1 MRGWWCGG
9 STDLPCLRAGLAAI
23 DLDRSST
30 NRKIDLQKGVPPVM
44 RMRMIIAAACS
55 AALVAAGGTA
65 LFAVADSASAASTY
79 GFAPYVDLSANS
91 SGMLDTA
98 ITQAGLKSYTA
109 AFIIGSGC
117 TPIWGDSLDINSSG
131 ISAKIA
137 KAESEGAKTIISFG
151 GAGGIELAQSC
162 TNTASLATAY
172 QSVIDKYHVD
182 HLDFDVE
189 GAAIADP
196 GSINRRFQAIKTL
209 EANNSGL
216 NVSVTIPVLQSGPDG
231 NGTAFLQAA
240 KNNGTRIDLVNIMTM
255 DYGGAVSDMGAAA
268 ISAAKGTLS
277 AAQSVWPGFGYSNL
291 GITPMI
297 GQNDQSGEIFSLND
311 ATNVVNFAN
320 SNSVGRLA
328 FWSVGRD
335 QACPGGAGG
344 GANPNCSSISQSAL
358 DFTKIFTGGG
368 GNPPPPPTGSPSPT
382 GSTGGGSCTA
392 AAWNPATAY
401 TGGAVVSY
409 NGHQYT
415 AKWWTQGE
423 QPDTHSGTYDVWRDN
438 GPCSGGST
446 STPSAAPSGSP
457 SATPSPSP
465 TGSGHYSAWQP
476 GHAYTVG
483 DLVSYGGHDYKC
495 LQSHTSQT
503 GWEPPNVPALWQ
515 ALN

>member
-1 MRGWWCGG
+1 MRVR
-9 STDLPCLRAGLAAI
+9 TTL
-23 DLDRSST
+23 
-30 NRKIDLQKGVPPVM
+30 M
-44 RMRMIIAAACS
+44 AAACS

-65 LFAVADSASAASTY
+65 LVAAAGSASAATGY
-79 GFAPYVDLSANS
+79 GVAPYVDLSANS
-91 SGMLDTA
+91 SGQLDAA

-109 AFIIGSGC
+109 AFIIASGC
-117 TPIWGDSLDINSSG
+117 TPIWGDSLDINSSTAN
-131 ISAKIA
+131 AKIA
-137 KAESEGAKTIISFG
+137 KAQSEGATTIISFG
-151 GAGGIELAQSC
+151 GAGGTELAQGC
-162 TNTASLATAY
+162 TDTGSLTAAY
-172 QSVIDKYHVD
+172 QSVINKYHVD

-189 GAAIADP
+189 GAAIADTA
-196 GSINRRFQAIKTL
+196 SINRRFQAIKSL
-209 EANNSGL
+209 EASNPGL

-277 AAQSVWPGFGYSNL
+277 AAQGVWSGFGYGNL

-297 GQNDQSGEIFSLND
+297 GQNDQAGEIFTLND

-320 SNSVGRLA
+320 ANGVGRLA

-335 QACPGGAGG
+335 QPCPGGAGG
-344 GANPNCSSISQSAL
+344 GASPNCSSVSQNSL
-358 DFTKIFTGGG
+358 DFTKIFNGSSAG
-368 GNPPPPPTGSPSPT
+368 GNPTPPPTTPPPPPPSGNP
-382 GSTGGGSCTA
+382 GSCTA
-392 AAWNPATAY
+392 ATWDAATAY

-423 QPDTHSGTYDVWRDN
+423 QPDTHSGQYDVWKDN
-438 GPCSGGST
+438 GACSGGGT
-446 STPSAAPSGSP
+446 PSTPPPGG
-457 SATPSPSP
+457 TPTPTPTP
-465 TGSGHYSAWQP
+465 TGTGHYAAWQA
-476 GHAYTVG
+476 GHAYAVG
-483 DLVSYGGHDYKC
+483 DLVSYAGHDYKC
-495 LQSHTSQT
+495 LQAHTSQT